1 MGKFFF
7 GVVVGLVIAGYA
19 KKVAEESSTGA
30 DYYAKREAY
39 EDKHSTEE

>member
-1 MGKFFF
+1 MGKFIF

-19 KKVAEESSTGA
+19 KTVEETKRAEA

-39 EDKHSTEE
+39 ENKYGNKE